1 MNKMNILITT
11 DGNYLPH
18 AYELI
23 NSIKMY
29 NENKLNIFLI
39 YCDL

>member
-1 MNKMNILITT
+1 MNKINILITT

-29 NENKLNIFLI
+29 NENKLNILVENEG
-39 YCDL
+39 